1 MQSRV
6 VSIAVAFGLALLA
19 LPAQAATLSMQV
31 GGTNALVAGNV
42 YTTAVPVCNPAGS
55 FGPGAAHFDDAYFF
69 TYSPPPT
76 LGALS
81 TTTNNILST
90 TFGIDNFSFVWR
102 YVDVPQILA
111 SGSAPFTNLALALN
125 LAGTYELILSGDPR
139 SGGGQ
144 YTASLTVN
152 PVPIPPAVLLFGSA
166 LTGIGLL
173 TRRRRLKAA
182 A

>member
-1 MQSRV
+1 MRQCMLGFT
-6 VSIAVAFGLALLA
+6 VALGLALLA
-19 LPAQAATLSMQV
+19 APVQAATVSMTV

-42 YTTAVPVCNPAGS
+42 YTTAVPAGNPAGS
-55 FGPGAAHFDDAYFF
+55 FGPNSGAFNDSYFF

-90 TFGIDNFSFVWR
+90 SFGIDNFSFIWR
-102 YVDVPQILA
+102 YVDVPQVLA
-111 SGSAPFTNLALALN
+111 TGPAPFTNLALALT
-125 LAGTYELILSGDPR
+125 LAGTYELILSGTPR
-139 SGGGQ
+139 ADGGQ

-152 PVPIPPAVLLFGSA
+152 PVPIPPALLLFGSA
-166 LTGIGLL
+166 LAGVSLL